1 MSREREREATKDPKR
16 KREAILGGA
25 PRTARATGFSGSVPV
40 ILPVTSGTDAFTC
53 ISGAHRQ
60 RAVRSDRCLV
70 RVTWK

>member
-1 MSREREREATKDPKR
+1 VSVSVRRRRIRNGSVRRFWEGRQELLRP
-16 KREAILGGA
+16 L
-25 PRTARATGFSGSVPV
+25 GFSGSVPV